1 MNKNYQLII
10 LFILFIVFFEF
21 LKLPYNS
28 FLLLKRP
35 YVERMVSNYGYCEKE
50 GYGYVEFIINK
61 YNLSKQEITII
72 NKNPTP
78 TIYGLLNLEESKN
91 LDKIILINFHESAE
105 DEIINQKIKKL
116 WFSNK
121 YIDLSNFKLIDRFGN
136 CFYLQKK

>member
-28 FLLLKRP
+28 YILLKRP
-35 YVERMVSNYGYCEKE
+35 YVERMISNYGYCEKE
-50 GYGYVEFIINK
+50 GYGYTKFIINK
-61 YNLSKQEITII
+61 YNLSKQELTII

-91 LDKIILINFHESAE
+91 LDKIILINFHETSE
-105 DEIINQKIKKL
+105 EEIINQKIKKL

-121 YIDLSNFKLIDRFGN
+121 YIDLSNFKLIHRYGN